1 MRRVLLS
8 VRLTPLRHGC
18 RLGWR
23 RRWVL
28 LCRLLLKQLL
38 LEIPCKVLL
47 QLFQIPPLFDQLL
60 PPLFQCVCF
69 VLLLLAF
76 LLLLVPG
83 QLLFLQLSLQ
93 FECVLLDLP
102 LSCVDTSLP
111 VFCLLFA
118 LFSCHSV
125 LVFGHCASHRCCVV
139 VRCVVFVVA
148 HPVSRSRRCGGA
160 AQ

>member
-1 MRRVLLS
+1 
-8 VRLTPLRHGC
+8 
-18 RLGWR
+18 LGWR
-23 RRWVL
+23 CRWVL

-102 LSCVDTSLP
+102 LSCVDTLSP

-118 LFSCHSV
+118 LFSFHPRV
-125 LVFGHCASHRCCVV
+125 FVFGRCASRSCCVV
-139 VRCVVFVVA
+139 VRCVFFVVA
-148 HPVSRSRRCGGA
+148 LPASRSCRCGGA